1 MTLNLCSLPIGQRL
15 RTRDGRSA
23 RLLATDL
30 KDSGGLPI
38 VVAVTEADHEYI
50 DILHASGRRCECCPD
65 HPEDIVSVEP
75 INA

>member
-1 MTLNLCSLPIGQRL
+1 MLDLTQLAIGARL

-38 VVAVTEADHEYI
+38 VVAVAEGDHEYI
-50 DILHASGRRCECCPD
+50 DILHASGSRCECCPD